1 MQRLPYNSSRSKP
14 GNYLK
19 TAGALLSFILVTLIL
34 AACGDSPT
42 ATAPAAAPTT
52 AAAPGATTAGAA
64 TTATT
69 AAGAATTAAAS
80 ATTAPAASGQ
90 MVELTYDMNDS
101 AIETPGWMAQVDA
114 ANKIL
119 APKNIRIKV
128 QKIANPNPG
137 WTDYYTKVAAEIAAG
152 KSPDIGRVAESLL
165 PQLIAKNQV
174 VDLSE
179 TVKQLEMSQ
188 FFEKTFQN
196 AGYRDGKYYG
206 IPSGSYHMVMYYN
219 KDMLDKAGIKLS
231 QDWEKGDS
239 LATIAQYA
247 KQLTSGSGGGK
258 VFGLSAAPYMA
269 YIGMYSVS
277 NGGKNVFNSDGTCA
291 LTDQASKEVYNWFD
305 QMLRVDKSMPT
316 PADNTVQ
323 APLDMFMAGRVGM
336 LIDGT
341 WDLQPLNGVTKFKVG
356 AAVIPSGKG
365 KSVSTAF
372 TDSFVVFKGSTHEAE
387 ARQALLALNST
398 EGISAVSAKGV
409 GGVPVRKDVLN
420 ANLDQLIGPKFT
432 SEDRTAIVNGLNY
445 TQPVPYN
452 TNYQQ
457 IDDELNAVMDTWRN
471 GKISTDQWVT
481 QACGIVNK
489 PR

>member
-1 MQRLPYNSSRSKP
+1 MRNLQRTSGRAWP
-14 GNYLK
+14 GKSLK
-19 TAGALLSFILVTLIL
+19 TTALLLSFILVTLIL
-34 AACGDSPT
+34 AACGDNT
-42 ATAPAAAPTT
+42 ATAPAAAS
-52 AAAPGATTAGAA
+52 
-64 TTATT
+64 
-69 AAGAATTAAAS
+69 TTAAAS
-80 ATTAPAASGQ
+80 ATTAAGTGATTAAATTAAASGP

-101 AIETPGWMAQVDA
+101 AIETPGWQAQVDA

-119 APKNIRIKV
+119 AAKNIHIKV
-128 QKIANPNPG
+128 QKIPNPNPG

-165 PQLIAKNQV
+165 PQLIAKNQI
-174 VDLSE
+174 VDLSD
-179 TVKQLEMSQ
+179 TVKQLDASQ

-196 AGYRDGKYYG
+196 AGYKDGKYYG

-239 LATIAQYA
+239 FATIAQYA
-247 KQLTSGSGGGK
+247 RQLTSGSGGSK
-258 VFGLSAAPYMA
+258 IFGLSAAPYMA
-269 YIGMYSVS
+269 YIGMYAVS
-277 NGGKNVFNSDGTCA
+277 NGGKNVFNADGTCA
-291 LTDQASKEVYNWFD
+291 LTDPASKEVYNWFD
-305 QMLRVDKSMPT
+305 QMLRTDKSMPT

-372 TDSFVVFKGSTHEAE
+372 TDSFVVFKGSAHEAE
-387 ARQALLALNST
+387 AREALLALNSA

-432 SEDRTAIVNGLNY
+432 DADRTTIINGLNY

-452 TNYQQ
+452 VNYQQ

-471 GKISTDQWVT
+471 GKITTDQWAT
-481 QACGIVNK
+481 QACSIVNK